1 MQNPRPAPVWAGRGL
16 AVVGLI
22 VLALNLRSAVA
33 VFSPIIDEVGVDIP
47 LTTASVGVLGMLPPV
62 CFALFGLLAPTVAR
76 RAGLELTVV
85 GALVAMA
92 VGHTVRGL
100 SDSLEVFGVAT
111 ALTLAGMG
119 FGNVLM
125 PPLIKR
131 YFPDRIGLFTSVTT
145 VMLSIST
152 GVPTLIA
159 APVADTVG
167 WRVAIGSWAAL
178 AVIALV
184 PWVALLVQ
192 HRRRVSREASPEL
205 EGDAAGPVGRAWRS
219 PVAWSIMVVQAAS
232 SFNAYAMFA
241 WLPLLLVD
249 TADQTPAAAG
259 ALLSLFG
266 FAGLPAAIVVPFLA
280 VRMRNVGILVQVGV
294 GFFVVGYAGLLLAPA
309 TATWLWVLFAGLGP
323 ILFPVT
329 LVLINLRTR
338 TQRGSVVL
346 SGFSQGFGYVI
357 GALGPLLFGLV
368 HELTGSWQVPIVML
382 LVPVVAA
389 SVAGAYLAR
398 PHMLEDSWHARP
410 GPGA

>member
-1 MQNPRPAPVWAGRGL
+1 VQNPRPAPIWAGRGL
-16 AVVGLI
+16 AVVGL
-22 VLALNLRSAVA
+22 VALALNLRTAVA

-85 GALVAMA
+85 CALVAMTA
-92 VGHTVRGL
+92 GHLVRGL
-100 SDSLEVFGVAT
+100 SGSVEVFAVAT
-111 ALTLAGMG
+111 VLTLGGMG
-119 FGNVLM
+119 VGNVLM

-145 VMLSIST
+145 VMLSLST

-167 WRVAIGSWAAL
+167 WRVAIGCWAAL
-178 AVIALV
+178 ALVALV
-184 PWVALLVQ
+184 PWIGLLVQ

-205 EGDAAGPVGRAWRS
+205 GGAASGPVGRAWRS
-219 PVAWSIMVVQAAS
+219 PVAWAIMIVQAAS

-241 WLPLLLVD
+241 WLPALLVD
-249 TADQTPAAAG
+249 IAGQTPTSAG
-259 ALLSLFG
+259 ALLSIIG
-266 FAGLPAAIVVPFLA
+266 FAGLPTAIVVPFLV

-294 GFFVVGYAGLLLAPA
+294 GFFVAGYAGLIVAPT

-357 GALGPLLFGLV
+357 GSLGPLLFGLV
-368 HELTGSWQVPIVML
+368 HELTGSWQVALLML
-382 LVPVVAA
+382 LVPVAAA
-389 SVAGAYLAR
+389 SVAGVYLGR
-398 PHMLEDSWHARP
+398 PHMLEDSWHRKAA
-410 GPGA
+410 PGA

>member
-1 MQNPRPAPVWAGRGL
+1 VQNSRPAPIWAGRGL
-16 AVVGLI
+16 AVVGL
-22 VLALNLRSAVA
+22 VALALNLRTAVA
-33 VFSPIIDEVGVDIP
+33 VFSPIIDEVGADIP
-47 LTTASVGVLGMLPPV
+47 LTTASIGVLGMLPPV

-85 GALVAMA
+85 CALVAMT
-92 VGHTVRGL
+92 VGHLVRGL
-100 SDSLEVFGVAT
+100 SGSVEVFGLAT
-111 ALTLAGMG
+111 VLTLGGMG

-145 VMLSIST
+145 VMLSLST

-178 AVIALV
+178 ALVALV
-184 PWVALLVQ
+184 PWIALLVE
-192 HRRRVSREASPEL
+192 HRRRVSGEATPEL
-205 EGDAAGPVGRAWRS
+205 AGAASGPLGRAWRS
-219 PVAWSIMVVQAAS
+219 PVAWAIMLVQAAS

-241 WLPLLLVD
+241 WLPLLLVEV
-249 TADQTPAAAG
+249 AGQTPASAG
-259 ALLSLFG
+259 ALLSIFG
-266 FAGLPAAIVVPFLA
+266 FAGLPTAIIVPFLV

-294 GFFVVGYAGLLLAPA
+294 GFFLAGYAGLLFAP
-309 TATWLWVLFAGLGP
+309 TTLTWLWVLFAGLGP

-329 LVLINLRTR
+329 LVLINVRTR

-368 HELTGSWQVPIVML
+368 HEVTGSWQVPLVML
-382 LVPVVAA
+382 LVPVAVA
-389 SVAGAYLAR
+389 SVAGVYLAK
-398 PHMLEDSWHARP
+398 PHMLEDSWHGKT

>member
-1 MQNPRPAPVWAGRGL
+1 VQNPRPAPIWAGRGL
-16 AVVGLI
+16 AVVGLV

-33 VFSPIIDEVGVDIP
+33 VFSPIIDEVGADIP
-47 LTTASVGVLGMLPPV
+47 LSTASVGVLGMLPPV

-76 RAGLELTVV
+76 RVGLELTVV
-85 GALVAMA
+85 LALVAMT
-92 VGHTVRGL
+92 VGHAVRGL
-100 SDSLEVFGVAT
+100 SGSVEVFGVAT
-111 ALTLAGMG
+111 ALTLAGAG

-152 GVPTLIA
+152 AVPTLIA
-159 APVADTVG
+159 APVADSVG

-178 AVIALV
+178 SLVALV
-184 PWVALLVQ
+184 PWVAMLVE
-192 HRRRVSREASPEL
+192 HRRRVRRETAPEL
-205 EGDAAGPVGRAWRS
+205 TGAPSGAVGRAWRS
-219 PVAWSIMVVQAAS
+219 PVAWAIMVVQAAS

-249 TADQTPAAAG
+249 TAGQTPASAG

-266 FAGLPAAIVVPFLA
+266 AAGLPTAIVVPFFA

-294 GFFVVGYAGLLLAPA
+294 VFFLAGYAGLLLAPD
-309 TATWLWVLFAGLGP
+309 TATWLWVLLAGLGP
-323 ILFPVT
+323 ILFPVA

-346 SGFSQGFGYVI
+346 SGFAQGFGYVI

-368 HELTGSWQVPIVML
+368 HETTGSWHGPLLML
-382 LVPVVAA
+382 LVPIAAA
-389 SVAGAYLAR
+389 SVAGVYLAR
-398 PHMLEDSWHARP
+398 PHMLEDSWHGRAARP
-410 GPGA
+410 V